1 MAQKNRLK
9 PYDGLLEWKT
19 GNQAEK
25 DDNRPIG
32 LCMSCGDRLPRRKRK
47 YCSVECPQE
56 LRRTLSARTGL
67 LRALNTR
74 YATFYFTNLMV
85 IMDILPFDL
94 KEIFSFILQRADRAS
109 PAEDYQRMANLLG
122 NVWWAERKRTNKKY
136 LASQLVLGQASRNG
150 VSVDSIKPLQTKTPA
165 VKDTFLLQLK
175 LGKSDLESSNLQKV
189 IKQAY
194 RRQAKKYHPDLGGE
208 AKAFRKIHN
217 AYQELIDWAD
227 SPVFVNR
234 RGFPDKWFY
243 DGNRNRW
250 VQPISVR

>member
-9 PYDGLLEWKT
+9 PYDGLVEWKT

-67 LRALNTR
+67 LRALNAR

-175 LGKSDLESSNLQKV
+175 LGKSD
-189 IKQAY
+189 
-194 RRQAKKYHPDLGGE
+194 
-208 AKAFRKIHN
+208 
-217 AYQELIDWAD
+217 
-227 SPVFVNR
+227 
-234 RGFPDKWFY
+234 
-243 DGNRNRW
+243 
-250 VQPISVR
+250 